1 VAKVTG
7 VIDRLNDIRA
17 FFHRPGGVDHV
28 CLPIS
33 PVFYRFL
40 PKKVNGFFSFFSGGL
55 FLHKIGVIF
64 GFMTG
69 KIDGGWS

>member
-1 VAKVTG
+1 MAKVTG

-17 FFHRPGGVDHV
+17 FFHRPGVDHV
-28 CLPIS
+28 RLPIS

-40 PKKVNGFFSFFSGGL
+40 PKKVNGFFSFFSDGL

-64 GFMTG
+64 ESMTG